1 MVNIFKDCLSLTSI
15 TIPNSVTSI
24 GDYVFSNCSGLTSLT
39 IPGSVKSI
47 GSQAFY
53 GCKGLTSITIPEGVT
68 SIGDYA
74 FYYCSGL
81 TSVTIPNSMTSIGDH
96 AFENCYRLKEI
107 YCEAVTPPDSE
118 GDPFSDLGRS
128 NILLVV
134 PDGSEDL
141 YKAHYIWDQ
150 FWIETPTGI
159 SPLLTSPEEEPI
171 YDLSGRRLQKM
182 QRGINI
188 VGGKKVAVK

>member
-1 MVNIFKDCLSLTSI
+1 
-15 TIPNSVTSI
+15 VTSI
-24 GDYVFSNCSGLTSLT
+24 GNG
-39 IPGSVKSI
+39 
-47 GSQAFY
+47 AFN
-53 GCKGLTSITIPEGVT
+53 GCQG
-68 SIGDYA
+68 
-74 FYYCSGL
+74 
-81 TSVTIPNSMTSIGDH
+81 
-96 AFENCYRLKEI
+96 LKEI

-159 SPLLTSPEEEPI
+159 SPLLTSPEEGPI
-171 YDLSGRRLQKM
+171 YDLSGKRLQKM

>member
-1 MVNIFKDCLSLTSI
+1 MD
-15 TIPNSVTSI
+15 
-24 GDYVFSNCSGLTSLT
+24 
-39 IPGSVKSI
+39 
-47 GSQAFY
+47 
-53 GCKGLTSITIPEGVT
+53 
-68 SIGDYA
+68 
-74 FYYCSGL
+74 
-81 TSVTIPNSMTSIGDH
+81 
-96 AFENCYRLKEI
+96 CYRLKEI

-118 GDPFSDLGRS
+118 GYPFYNVETSKV
-128 NILLVV
+128 LLVV

-141 YKAHYIWDQ
+141 YKAHYVWDR

-171 YDLSGRRLQKM
+171 YELSGRRLQKM